1 MMIDND
7 LERATEPAC
16 LNSRAGSVL
25 SAAER
30 AFIAERLRLA
40 LDEVEAGAGDLRSV
54 REAVRFQRDAIRASH
69 RRLARLGG
77 EA

>member
-1 MMIDND
+1 MIDND
-7 LERATEPAC
+7 LKGATEPAC
-16 LNSRAGSVL
+16 LNDCAGSILPVM
-25 SAAER
+25 ER
-30 AFIAERLRLA
+30 AYIAERLRLA
-40 LDEVEAGAGDLRSV
+40 LDVVETGPGDLLSV